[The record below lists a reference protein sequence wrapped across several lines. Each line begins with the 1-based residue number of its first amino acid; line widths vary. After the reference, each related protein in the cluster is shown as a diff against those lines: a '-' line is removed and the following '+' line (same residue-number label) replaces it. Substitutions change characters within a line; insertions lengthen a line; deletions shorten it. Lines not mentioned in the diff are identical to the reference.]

1 MPSSS
6 LAPSPIVSGAPA
18 ATNPPTSM
26 PPNAPT
32 VTIDDIIA
40 RVRAYQP
47 TADADLLRKAYA
59 FAERAHEG
67 QKRKSGDPY
76 FIHPASVAG
85 VITELRLDMASI
97 CAGLLHDTV
106 EDTSVSID
114 DLEREFGREIAQLV
128 DGVTKLGNLT
138 FQSKEDKQAE
148 NFRKMVVAMA
158 RDIRV
163 LLIKLCDR
171 LDNMRTL
178 EHMKP
183 EAQERIARETL
194 EIYAPLANRLGIS
207 WMKLELEDLAF
218 MYLEP
223 DAFRALQLK
232 VAKSQNEQR
241 AYISE
246 VVKALESRMAEHGFA
261 VEVSGRVKHLYSI
274 YRKIRSSN
282 TEYEQLNDV
291 IAFRLMV
298 ESVADCYAAL
308 GVIHSKWTPIPGR
321 FKDYIALPKPN
332 MYQSLHTTVFG
343 PGHERIEIQIRTR
356 DMHRVAELG
365 IAAHW
370 KYKEKNQGSGGGVAD
385 DEAKRFAWLR
395 QLMEFQKEMK
405 DPAEF
410 LESVK
415 VDLFQ
420 DEVYVFTPKGEVR
433 VFPRGATPIDFAYQ
447 VHTAVGDKCIGA
459 RVNGAIVPLR
469 YKLRNGDSV
478 EIMTRVDQ
486 QPSKDWLDIAVTS
499 RAKSKIRNFIRADE
513 RERSKKLGEELL
525 ERELHKVGVS
535 FTKLQKGSEMRRVT
549 DALKMQNPDEL
560 FISLGYGKTSAQDVI
575 EVLGPRT
582 ESGQFVVA
590 PPRSV
595 REGAVERIVRKVTG
609 KDEGGIRLNGID
621 DVLVRYAKCCN
632 PLPGDEIMGFITR
645 GRGIT
650 VHRRG
655 CSKGFEADPE
665 RRVEIGWDSKAKVNR
680 PVQLKIVTKNQP
692 GILATVGSTF
702 HGLSINITEA
712 NCRADL
718 EGRAVNMFTFEIGD
732 LNQLKGVIRALSKVT
747 GVVTVERV

>member
-6 LAPSPIVSGAPA
+6 LAPSPVVSDAPPA
-18 ATNPPTSM
+18 STSPSTPPL
-26 PPNAPT
+26 
-32 VTIDDIIA
+32 TIDDIIA

-47 TADADLLRKAYA
+47 SADGDLLRKAYA
-59 FAERAHEG
+59 YAERAHDG

-97 CAGLLHDTV
+97 CAGLLHDVV
-106 EDTSVSID
+106 EDTTVSID
-114 DLEREFGREIAQLV
+114 DLEREFGREIAYLV

-163 LLIKLCDR
+163 LLVKLCDR

-218 MYLEP
+218 KYLEP
-223 DAFRALQLK
+223 DAFHALELK

-241 AYISE
+241 AYIAE

-274 YRKIRSSN
+274 YRKIRSSDS
-282 TEYEQLNDV
+282 EYEQLNDV
-291 IAFRLMV
+291 IAFRLIV

-332 MYQSLHTTVFG
+332 MSQSLHTTVFG

-370 KYKEKNQGSGGGVAD
+370 KYKDRQHGSGGGVAD

-478 EIMTRVDQ
+478 EILTRTDQ

-499 RAKSKIRNFIRADE
+499 RAKSKIRNFVRADE

-535 FTKLQKGSEMRRVT
+535 FQKLLKGAEMRRVT

-560 FISLGYGKTSAQDVI
+560 YISLGYGKTSPQEVI
-575 EVLGPRT
+575 EVLAPRS
-582 ESGQFVVA
+582 ESGQFVTQ

-595 REGAVERIVRKVTG
+595 REGTVERIVRKVTG

-718 EGRAVNMFTFEIGD
+718 EGRAVNMFTFDIGD
-732 LNQLKGVIRALSKVT
+732 LNQLKGVIRALSKVA
-747 GVVTVERV
+747 GVVSVDRV